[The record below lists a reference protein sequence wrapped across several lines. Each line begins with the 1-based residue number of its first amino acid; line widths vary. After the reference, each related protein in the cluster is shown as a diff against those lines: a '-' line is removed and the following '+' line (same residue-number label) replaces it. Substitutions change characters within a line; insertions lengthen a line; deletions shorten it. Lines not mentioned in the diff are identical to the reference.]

1 MQNIT
6 YDVRVY
12 KTEVYKGTKVTTYTA
27 RWKTGNKPW
36 KKPFRNSAQAESFR
50 SDLVSAAR
58 KGEAFSLTTGLP
70 ISWKRKESALTW
82 YGFALAYMDA
92 KWPYASPNHRR
103 GIAEALTDA
112 TEALLTAAPGT
123 SGAPEREEIRQ
134 ALRAWAFSARIRDG
148 IDPPDHL
155 RPVVQWLERNTIPL
169 ADLTEDGRGPALVR
183 GILDRISKT
192 KEGKPAAANTAN
204 RKRMVVNNAMEYA
217 CEIRA
222 LPGNPL
228 KAVKWTKPKTLTTV
242 DRRVV
247 VNTEQARRLLNAV
260 GEQGKRGE
268 RMVAFFGCMY
278 YAALRPEEVVDL
290 RMEHLVSLPGEG
302 WGEMLL
308 TNAEPRSGTQWTDSG
323 KARQRRQLKHRAH
336 GETRP
341 VPIHPE
347 LVVLLRR
354 HLEEFGTA
362 PDGRVFVGPRG
373 GGMTDRAYLKVFH
386 AARKQAFTPREA
398 ASPLASVPY
407 ALRHAAVSTWLNA
420 GVPAPQ
426 VAEWAGHSVD
436 VLLRVYAK
444 CIDGQDAD
452 AKRRILEATTP
463 PATTVPDA
471 PKTSARIR
479 HDQP

>member
-1 MQNIT
+1 MKDIT

-12 KTEVYKGTKVTTYTA
+12 KTEVYKGAKVTTYTV
-27 RWKTGNKPW
+27 RWKTATKPRR
-36 KKPFRNSAQAESFR
+36 KAFRTSAQAESFR

-58 KGEAFSLTTGLP
+58 KGEAFSLATGLP

-82 YGFALAYMDA
+82 YGFALAYADA

-112 TEALLTAAPGT
+112 TEALLSTTATAPK
-123 SGAPEREEIRQ
+123 REEIRQ
-134 ALRAWAFSARIRDG
+134 VLRSWAFSARIRDG
-148 IDPPDHL
+148 IEPPEEL
-155 RPVVQWLERNTIPL
+155 RSVVQWLERNTVPFAEL
-169 ADLTEDGRGPALVR
+169 VEESRGPALVR
-183 GILDRISKT
+183 GILDRVSKT
-192 KEGKPAAANTAN
+192 KEGTPAAANTAN
-204 RKRMVVNNAMEYA
+204 RKRMVLNNAMEYA

-222 LPGNPL
+222 LPANPL
-228 KAVKWTKPKTLTTV
+228 KSVKWTKPKTLTTV

-247 VNTEQARRLLNAV
+247 VNAEQARRLLMAV
-260 GEQGKRGE
+260 RRQGQRGA

-290 RMEHLVSLPGEG
+290 RTDHLVSLPEEG

-323 KARQRRQLKHRAH
+323 RSRQRRQLKHRAQ
-336 GETRP
+336 GDTRP

-347 LVVLLRR
+347 LVTLLRR
-354 HLEEFGTA
+354 HLKEFGAA

-373 GGMTDRAYLKVFH
+373 GAMTDRAYLKVFH
-386 AARKQAFTPREA
+386 QARAEAFTEREA

-452 AKRRILEATTP
+452 AKRRILEATRR
-463 PATTVPDA
+463 TTETAPDA
-471 PKTSARIR
+471 PETSARIQ
-479 HDQP
+479 HGQP